1 MISYALE
8 KKVQVLVTGDIGHHD
23 AIDAAA
29 SGMAI
34 LDAGHYGLEHI
45 FIPFMAD
52 YIRNVSGSTLEV
64 LQAAPDFPARV
75 I

>member
-1 MISYALE
+1 MIRYALE

-45 FIPFMAD
+45 FIPFMEAFLKK
-52 YIRNVSGSTLEV
+52 NLPGLEV
-64 LQAAPDFPARV
+64 CAAPMHLPCHMM
-75 I
+75 